1 MQLNHYGWLKKRR
14 ISHKII
20 KQDDMSIAIQ
30 HTTQKTK
37 RLYKKTILPY
47 LLVSPYLVFVLV
59 FVVFPVLFCFF
70 LTFHKWNIISPM
82 KFIGVDNYSRLIH
95 DRLFWKAIGN
105 TLKFL
110 LLHIPLQLIVS
121 LSLAYLLNHK
131 LKAVAFFRASFF
143 MPVIVSGVVVTILW
157 QQLLGFDFG
166 LINRMLQ
173 SLGFKKIG
181 WLVDPDIAIYSIAV
195 MATWKNVG
203 LYVIL
208 FLVGLQTVPTQYYEA
223 AKMEGATR
231 WQQFWYITL
240 PMINP
245 TIFMVV
251 ILSTIGGFS
260 LFIEP
265 YIMTGGGPLNTTL
278 SAVLYIYKQAFQYYN
293 MGYSATLG
301 FFYAIMIM
309 AVVIMQKKI
318 IEKEV

>member
-1 MQLNHYGWLKKRR
+1 MIAAITHTKAGFQKK
-14 ISHKII
+14 K
-20 KQDDMSIAIQ
+20 
-30 HTTQKTK
+30 
-37 RLYKKTILPY
+37 ILPY
-47 LLVSPYLVFVLV
+47 LLVSPYLLFVIV

-70 LTFHKWNIISPM
+70 LTFNKWNIIAPM
-82 KFIGVDNYSRLIH
+82 HFIGMGNYTRLFH
-95 DRLFWKAIGN
+95 DRLFWKAIVN

-110 LLHIPLQLIVS
+110 LLHIPLQLAVS
-121 LSLAYLLNHK
+121 LFLAELLNQK
-131 LKAVAFFRASFF
+131 IKAVAFFRASFF

-157 QQLLGFDFG
+157 QQLLGFDSG
-166 LINRMLQ
+166 LINRMMMAK
-173 SLGFKKIG
+173 GMDKVG
-181 WLVDPDIAIYSIAV
+181 WLVNPDIAIYSIAV

-223 AKMEGATR
+223 AKLEGANR
-231 WQQFWYITL
+231 WQQFYHITL

-245 TIFMVV
+245 TVFMVV
-251 ILSTIGGFS
+251 ILSTIGGFN

-309 AVVIMQKKI
+309 SVVVLQKKF